1 MEVSGF
7 REFLGANTTRRNNNN
22 KTNSAMTK
30 RSTSPKHQ
38 QKQKVN
44 PGQYHYKLIYVL
56 NLNPIKADPLVS
68 AM

>member
-30 RSTSPKHQ
+30 RSTSPKH
-38 QKQKVN
+38 
-44 PGQYHYKLIYVL
+44 
-56 NLNPIKADPLVS
+56 
-68 AM
+68 